1 MEQTEIIQKKL
12 SVQDCIHWMKTI
24 QYNKPFLSLLL
35 FTIASN
41 GIYQYLHTTLP
52 FFGTYLSLVYTTQ
65 HNFQYLSF
73 SSVLAS
79 SFISLLL
86 LYNVISTKFIKKY
99 SLLLTAVLLFL
110 LSFNNNFI
118 ILLIINALCC
128 SLLSGFMV
136 YIQTKMNIS
145 FTYYDLGKYTLIY
158 NAVLS
163 VSKIIFSLL
172 SATLLNAVHTNLF
185 WLYFTPSVILVIFQ
199 YICHYYD
206 KKYKNINTKNMENI
220 VSTKQKQNNIQQ

>member
-1 MEQTEIIQKKL
+1 
-12 SVQDCIHWMKTI
+12 MKTI

-52 FFGTYLSLVYTTQ
+52 FFGTYDLLRYTTK

-73 SSVLAS
+73 SSVLS
-79 SFISLLL
+79 SSLISLLL

-99 SLLLTAVLLFL
+99 SLLITAGLLFL

-118 ILLIINALCC
+118 ILLILNALCC

-136 YIQTKMNIS
+136 YIQTEMNIS

-172 SATLLNAVHTNLF
+172 SATFLNAVHTNLF
-185 WLYFTPSVILVIFQ
+185 WLYFTPSIILLIFQ
-199 YICHYYD
+199 YICHSYD
-206 KKYKNINTKNMENI
+206 KKYRHINNMENI
-220 VSTKQKQNNIQQ
+220 IPTQQQTQNNIKQ